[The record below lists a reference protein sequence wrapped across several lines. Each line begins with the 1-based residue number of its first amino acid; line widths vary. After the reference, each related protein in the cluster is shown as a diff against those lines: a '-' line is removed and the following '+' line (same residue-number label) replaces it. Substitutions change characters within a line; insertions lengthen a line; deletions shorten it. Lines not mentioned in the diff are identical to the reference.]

1 MDIKEKKALVFVI
14 AGLFWFGIICGIN
27 LLARLSGIE
36 FQNSF
41 LHVLLYTGELLIGV
55 LFFSSIKKNQ
65 AASSERKNGV
75 VWLILLL
82 IVGGMAFRLWPLEKR
97 LPGGLM
103 VEVEENGDNKY
114 YDKEKIVLKEEFQ
127 WDTEHDIKLLKG
139 QLGYEF
145 QLDEKTG
152 LNSKKYVSDG
162 MPGRCVEIEE
172 YPTSS
177 SRKATIVVYSLEKI
191 RTTTGELYVDNK
203 NEFFFDIYFCTTDGE
218 RVAETFYFIP
228 GVLIFNHDEFSVGEE
243 YLVGVSV
250 WDDKD
255 TEVVLR
261 YADEESSLNSKGKEI
276 KIEMD

>member
-65 AASSERKNGV
+65 AAPSEKKNGV
-75 VWLILLL
+75 IWFILFL

-103 VEVEENGDNKY
+103 VEVDENGDNEY
-114 YDKEKIVLKEEFQ
+114 YDKEKIVLKEEIQ

-203 NEFFFDIYFCTTDGE
+203 NKFLFDIYFCTTDGE

-228 GVLIFNHDEFSVGEE
+228 GVLIFNHDEFSIGEE

-250 WDDKD
+250 WDDKN

-261 YADEESSLNSKGKEI
+261 YADEEIGLNSKGKEI
-276 KIEMD
+276 RIGMD